1 MKQESYKEQAEI
13 AQEPFG
19 IGQSDQVFAGG
30 FMLLMG
36 GIFLLGS
43 LDITVFG
50 RSAWWLAALLP
61 VYWILVVAYRIYR
74 QDGRISRRVFAI
86 LIWGLLPFAYIV
98 AAPLGLNVA
107 AIWPLG
113 LIAAGAGMLL
123 YGNKG

>member
-1 MKQESYKEQAEI
+1 MKQESYKEHAEF

-50 RSAWWLAALLP
+50 RSAWWLVPLLP
-61 VYWILVVAYRIYR
+61 IYWILIVAYRSYR
-74 QDGRISRRVFAI
+74 QDGRFSRRVFAI
-86 LIWGLLPFAYIV
+86 LIWALLPFAYIL
-98 AAPLGLNVA
+98 AAPLGFDA
-107 AIWPLG
+107 GAIWPLG
-113 LIAAGAGMLL
+113 IIAVGVGMLL